1 VITVP
6 AMLTTA
12 TVTTPQTYS
21 ADTYKLIRIA
31 GSFTA
36 GMTLQISNMTQ
47 GRFMH
52 IFIQNTNATARII
65 TLTASTTTS
74 GYAAPNF
81 TVVGAGGAS
90 TNTVSLAG
98 TTGCAYFY
106 VTNVLGTIVAF
117 RQ

>member
-12 TVTTPQTYS
+12 TTSTPQTYS
-21 ADTYKLIRIA
+21 ADTYRLIRIA
-31 GSFTA
+31 GSF
-36 GMTLQISNMTQ
+36 GGNITLQVSNLTQ
-47 GRFMH
+47 GRFVE
-52 IFIQNTNATARII
+52 IFIQNTNASARII

-81 TVVGAGGAS
+81 TAVGNGVAS
-90 TNTVSLAG
+90 TNTLSLAA
-98 TTGCAYFY
+98 TTGCGYFY